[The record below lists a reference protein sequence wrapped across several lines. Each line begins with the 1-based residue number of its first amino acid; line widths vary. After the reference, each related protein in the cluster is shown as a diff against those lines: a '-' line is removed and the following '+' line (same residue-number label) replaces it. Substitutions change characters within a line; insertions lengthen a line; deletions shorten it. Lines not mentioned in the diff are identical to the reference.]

1 MLFETAVPALAS
13 ALARGL
19 TPQQAR
25 LDTLFHIMAVLDDSN
40 LAHRGGLAGLRYA
53 QRRARQFL
61 DEGGAAGPEGL
72 RKAQSIAS
80 EFVAQRLSPGGA
92 ADMLS
97 AAMLDHARV
106 RQFMSFALLFSG
118 QGTQHPAM
126 LPWLADDGLVH
137 DTCSRLGVDDW
148 RHALADPA
156 WAQRNDNAQTLLT
169 GLALAAWN
177 QLAPQVASP
186 AAVAGYSVG
195 ELAAFSAAG
204 VIDPETAAALAA
216 ARAQAMDRCAA
227 QAPGGLLAVS
237 GLAET
242 RLERL
247 RLESGLAIAIRNG
260 IESVILGGPHAALDA
275 AERMASLD
283 GAQCTRLRI
292 NVASHT
298 PWMREAAES
307 FSRTLAACAAPCAAR
322 RVVQQRRRPH
332 QRCSR
337 LRASRWLPRSS
348 STVRWDDCME
358 NVAARQVTCVLE
370 VGPGQALARMW
381 NQRFPTIPARA
392 CDDFRSAAAIA
403 AWLNSHSG
411 DSS

>member
-1 MLFETAVPALAS
+1 
-13 ALARGL
+13 
-19 TPQQAR
+19 
-25 LDTLFHIMAVLDDSN
+25 
-40 LAHRGGLAGLRYA
+40 
-53 QRRARQFL
+53 
-61 DEGGAAGPEGL
+61 
-72 RKAQSIAS
+72 
-80 EFVAQRLSPGGA
+80 
-92 ADMLS
+92 
-97 AAMLDHARV
+97 
-106 RQFMSFALLFSG
+106 MSFALLFSG

-126 LPWLADDGLVH
+126 LPWLTDDGLVH

-216 ARAQAMDRCAA
+216 ARAQAMDRCAE

-242 RLERL
+242 RLEQL

-260 IESVILGGPHAALDA
+260 IESVILGGPYAALDA

-307 FSRTLAACAAPCAAR
+307 FSRTLAHVPLHPPQSVLFSNTGERISDAASARVALAA
-322 RVVQQRRRPH
+322 QIE
-332 QRCSR
+332 
-337 LRASRWLPRSS
+337 

-411 DSS
+411 DPS